1 MSPMRVTPRS
11 VPLYRGLVRGICL
24 SEGWPEPEYEVRVT
38 PSRRWRFDVCWPRE
52 KLAVEVNGG
61 LFVAGRH
68 SRGAGQ
74 LKDFEKLNAAQL
86 AGWRVLQLSPKQ
98 ISDGTLTQLLKVAFR
113 EGEAR
118 PCSQREVGPV

>member
-1 MSPMRVTPRS
+1 MSRRPVYAGRR
-11 VPLYRGLVRGICL
+11 VPLYRGLVRGICMA
-24 SEGWPEPEYEVRVT
+24 EGWPEPAYEVRVT
-38 PSRRWRFDVCWPRE
+38 PERRWRFDLAWPAE

-86 AGWRVLQLSPKQ
+86 AGWKVLQVSPKQ
-98 ISDGTLTQLLKVAFR
+98 ISDGTLTALLRAAFPVAT
-113 EGEAR
+113 ET
-118 PCSQREVGPV
+118 P